1 VAGKRSAGL
10 LLYRRAGDDLEVLL
24 GHMGGPFWARRD
36 ARAWTMPKGEYD
48 AEEEAL
54 DAARREF
61 QEELGVPAPTGE
73 VVELGEVRQAGG
85 KIVTAWAVEGDLD
98 PAVVVPG
105 TFEMEWP
112 KGSGQRRQ
120 FPEVDRVGW
129 FGVGVAR
136 AKIITG
142 QQSFLDRL
150 IELASAATTKPPE
163 QSWTGRPGSQL

>member
-10 LLYRRAGDDLEVLL
+10 LLFRRAGDDLEVLL

-36 ARAWTMPKGEYD
+36 ARAWTMPKGEYE
-48 AEEEAL
+48 AGEEPL

-61 QEELGVPAPTGE
+61 REELGVPAPAGD
-73 VVELGEVRQAGG
+73 VVELGDVRQAGG
-85 KIVTAWAVEGDLD
+85 KVVTAWAVEGDLD
-98 PAVVVPG
+98 PAIVVPG

-112 KGSGQRRQ
+112 KGSGQLCQ

-129 FGVGVAR
+129 FRVSVAK

-150 IELASAATTKPPE
+150 IELASTPRDDAT
-163 QSWTGRPGSQL
+163 

>member
-1 VAGKRSAGL
+1 
-10 LLYRRAGDDLEVLL
+10 
-24 GHMGGPFWARRD
+24 
-36 ARAWTMPKGEYD
+36 MPKGEYD

-61 QEELGVPAPTGE
+61 QEELGVPAPAGD

-98 PAVVVPG
+98 PAIVVPG

-129 FGVGVAR
+129 FRVTAAK
-136 AKIITG
+136 AKIIAG

-150 IELASAATTKPPE
+150 IEHAS
-163 QSWTGRPGSQL
+163 GG

>member
-1 VAGKRSAGL
+1 
-10 LLYRRAGDDLEVLL
+10 
-24 GHMGGPFWARRD
+24 
-36 ARAWTMPKGEYD
+36 MPKGEYD
-48 AEEEAL
+48 AEEEPL

-61 QEELGVPAPTGE
+61 QEELGVPAPVGD
-73 VVELGEVRQAGG
+73 VVELGDVRQAGG

-112 KGSGQRRQ
+112 KGSGQMRQ

-129 FGVGVAR
+129 FGVSVAR
-136 AKIITG
+136 SKIIAG

-150 IELASAATTKPPE
+150 TVLASTRDDDLT
-163 QSWTGRPGSQL
+163 

>member
-1 VAGKRSAGL
+1 
-10 LLYRRAGDDLEVLL
+10 
-24 GHMGGPFWARRD
+24 
-36 ARAWTMPKGEYD
+36 MPKGEYD
-48 AEEEAL
+48 ADEEPL

-61 QEELGVPAPTGE
+61 QEELGVPAPAGDL
-73 VVELGEVRQAGG
+73 VELGDARQTGG

-98 PAVVVPG
+98 PAIVVPG

-112 KGSGQRRQ
+112 KGSGQVRL

-129 FGVGVAR
+129 FRVSVAK

-150 IELASAATTKPPE
+150 IELVSTPPDDAT
-163 QSWTGRPGSQL
+163 